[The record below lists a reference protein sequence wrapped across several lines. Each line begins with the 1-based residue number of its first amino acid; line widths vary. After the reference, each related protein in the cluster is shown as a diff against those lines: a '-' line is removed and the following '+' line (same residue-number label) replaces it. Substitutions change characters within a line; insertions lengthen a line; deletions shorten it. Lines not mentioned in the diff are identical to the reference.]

1 MASSERASV
10 GESPLAANIT
20 PTFLRFR
27 ESHHAV
33 AKMFASGMTISKVAH
48 STGYTRRRLHLLL
61 SDPSFQ
67 ELIIE
72 YAKSVEDKIDEAS
85 DTYAELAIANMLR
98 AEAQIQER
106 LDAAEAEDETLPMR
120 ELLAIAKDRADRF
133 GYGPKSTR
141 VNVNVDFATQLDR
154 AIERTSKVIEARPLH
169 PNPLSAPTEP
179 VVEPRLVE
187 HRSAPPQVLDAPERV
202 SRASHRPV
210 PSFTRVLRREVRV
223 A

>member
-1 MASSERASV
+1 
-10 GESPLAANIT
+10 
-20 PTFLRFR
+20 
-27 ESHHAV
+27 
-33 AKMFASGMTISKVAH
+33 
-48 STGYTRRRLHLLL
+48 
-61 SDPSFQ
+61 
-67 ELIIE
+67 
-72 YAKSVEDKIDEAS
+72 
-85 DTYAELAIANMLR
+85 MLR
-98 AEAQIQER
+98 AEAQIQEK

-179 VVEPRLVE
+179 VVEPRLIE
-187 HRSAPPQVLDAPERV
+187 QRQAPPSTNGAAPERV